1 LLFSFLPW
9 GVFEKRRAKRK
20 REKAACVV
28 GLALVLEWCEG
39 LVHLVWN
46 IVVHVYF
53 SLSCLSTR
61 LTLSIV
67 AWFSFQKKDE
77 DEDEEFTAPVVLLLL
92 ARCNFNLSLA
102 PNSLLRNLRTDMT
115 SANFPPTLGLH
126 LFLQEID

>member
-1 LLFSFLPW
+1 VSL
-9 GVFEKRRAKRK
+9 K
-20 REKAACVV
+20 REERSARERKLLVCSWFGSGLGVV
-28 GLALVLEWCEG
+28 WYEG

-61 LTLSIV
+61 LTLSTV

-77 DEDEEFTAPVVLLLL
+77 DEDEEFTALVVLLLL
-92 ARCNFNLSLA
+92 ARCNFYLSLA

-115 SANFPPTLGLH
+115 SANFSPTLGLH